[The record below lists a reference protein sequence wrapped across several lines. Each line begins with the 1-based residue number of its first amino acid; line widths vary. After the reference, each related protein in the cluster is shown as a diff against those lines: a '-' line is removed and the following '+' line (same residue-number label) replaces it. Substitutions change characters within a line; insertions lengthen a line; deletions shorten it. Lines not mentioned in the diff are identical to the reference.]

1 MDGKN
6 NSIPKDAFPDN
17 AKVASVSLVEKE
29 LIDENKVSN
38 FRPVSALNVFS
49 KICESATKNQL
60 TSVWKNVLS
69 PFIGVYHQS
78 YNTEAPAVNY
88 HHKAL
93 HLGCC
98 RSPRSASYNTQYAL
112 IRLLEEWRENLD
124 KKYVVGGVLIDFS
137 EAFDCIPMTY

>member
-1 MDGKN
+1 MDGIN
-6 NSIPKDAFPDN
+6 NSISKDTFPEN